1 MKTFSLQLFG
11 AEDNVQTTTQE
22 GMSAE
27 MKEYYDANLIRHAAP
42 NLVHHQ
48 FGQMRVVPKNGGKTV
63 EFRKLSPLPIAKT
76 PLTEGVTPTGS
87 SLNWSNVTSTL
98 NQYGD
103 YVTVSDML
111 CMTAVDDNL
120 NEAGRILGNQ
130 AGETIDSVICE
141 VINSGTNVQY
151 AGGKAGRHRLV
162 GGQESGND
170 YMTVK
175 MIKDAVR
182 TLKRNKAKKIDGS
195 YVGIIHPDV
204 AYDLMSD
211 PAWETVKTYA
221 DPEDLYN
228 GEIGRMHGVR
238 FVESTEAKVF
248 EPKKLTAT
256 FRTLTYSTHV
266 GKVITIAETI
276 TEEDAAALVGR
287 KIIMAD
293 AAYTVASVNQA
304 EKKITVA
311 EAILVVPGTPEEK
324 IIYPGEGGAEG
335 CPVYSTLILGAEAYG
350 VTVLEGGGLS
360 NIIKQLG
367 SGGTADPLDQ
377 RATTGWK
384 AIMTAEI
391 LVDEYMVRV
400 ETTASYAR

>member
-1 MKTFSLQLFG
+1 MKEFQLQLFG
-11 AEDNVQTTTQE
+11 VEDNVQTTTQE

-27 MKEYYDANLIRHAAP
+27 MKEYYDANIIRHAAP

-48 FGQMRVVPKNGGKTV
+48 FGQMRVIPKNGGKSV
-63 EFRKLSPLPIAKT
+63 EFRKLSPLAPAKT
-76 PLTEGVTPTGS
+76 PLTEGVTPTGN
-87 SLNWSNVTSTL
+87 SLNWSSVTSTL

-111 CMTAVDDNL
+111 CMTAIDDNL

-141 VINSGTNVQY
+141 VLNAGTNVQY
-151 AGGKAGRHRLV
+151 ADGKAARHILV
-162 GGQESGND
+162 GGVEDESD
-170 YMTVK
+170 YMSVDV
-175 MIKDAVR
+175 IKRAVR

-195 YVGIIHPDV
+195 YVAIIHPDV

-211 PAWETVKTYA
+211 PAWENVKTYA

-228 GEIGRMHGVR
+228 GEIGRLHGVR
-238 FVESTEAKVF
+238 FVESTETKIFDAKN
-248 EPKKLTAT
+248 LTESS
-256 FRTLTYSTHV
+256 RTLTYASHS
-266 GKVITIAETI
+266 GSVITITGSL
-276 TEEDAAALVGR
+276 TESEAAALAGR
-287 KIIMAD
+287 KIIMNSV
-293 AAYTVASVNQA
+293 AYNVVSASGQT
-304 EKKITVA
+304 ITVA
-311 EAILVVPGTPEEK
+311 EPIVTVQSSAASKV
-324 IIYPGEGGAEG
+324 IYPGEAGAKG
-335 CPVYSTLILGAEAYG
+335 RSVYSTLVLGAEAYG

-384 AIMTAEI
+384 AVMTAEI

-400 ETTASYAR
+400 ETTSSFAG